1 MYVQKKQGG
10 HEMFKSNEAKPGP
23 VKSKWGLEPK
33 QAAQGGKKP
42 PQSPGA
48 GYSGAKGPSKASAS
62 YPTKPT
68 KGGK

>member
-1 MYVQKKQGG
+1 
-10 HEMFKSNEAKPGP
+10 MFKSNEVKPGP

-33 QAAQGGKKP
+33 KAATGGKKA

-48 GYSGAKGPSKASAS
+48 GYSGAKRPTNTPAS
-62 YPTKPT
+62 YPTKPA